1 MFDWGKPFSALID
14 LIREVVPDG
23 DRRRELEFNVA
34 QLQAQVQMAVLAS
47 DLPWWVRALHLMGR
61 QLLIVAGIMVVI
73 GLSVWQGRPIDW
85 EQAAAIL
92 GAPQLY
98 ILLKGKGK

>member
-1 MFDWGKPFSALID
+1 MDWSKPFTSLIE

-23 DRRRELEFNVA
+23 DARAALELQVL

-47 DLPWWVRALHLMGR
+47 DLPWWVRSLHLMGR
-61 QLLIVAGIMVVI
+61 QMLLVVGVLVVI
-73 GLSVWQGRPIDW
+73 ALSVWQGRPIDW

-98 ILLKGKGK
+98 ILLKGKGQ

>member
-1 MFDWGKPFSALID
+1 MDWSKPFTSLIE
-14 LIREVVPDG
+14 LIRELVPDG
-23 DRRRELEFNVA
+23 DRRAALEVQVLELQGRV
-34 QLQAQVQMAVLAS
+34 QLAVLAS

-61 QLLIVAGIMVVI
+61 QLLIALGIIVVI
-73 GLSVWQGRPIDW
+73 ALSVWQGRPIDW

-98 ILLKGKGK
+98 ILLKGKGQ